1 MDESRKQ
8 FEEWYASSWRLRDD
22 ELRQELAVE
31 NNGDYIYSSAY
42 NSWQAW
48 QASRAAID
56 IELPVKNDISDD
68 DYPIPDLV
76 DWDDGR
82 NAGIQ
87 ECAEAIRAA
96 GIKVKE

>member
-8 FEEWYASSWRLRDD
+8 FQSWFEEWFGEPPLTPWN
-22 ELRQELAVE
+22 ELWCHD
-31 NNGDYIYSSAY
+31 GYSAEDIDHM
-42 NSWQAW
+42 WDAW
-48 QASRAAID
+48 QASRAAIE
-56 IELPVKNDISDD
+56 IELPAKNDISSD

-87 ECAEAIRAA
+87 KCAEAIRAA

>member
-8 FEEWYASSWRLRDD
+8 FESVIGGKGWFIQKTDSGSYVYERVHLMWMAWR
-22 ELRQELAVE
+22 E
-31 NNGDYIYSSAY
+31 
-42 NSWQAW
+42 
-48 QASRAAID
+48 SRAAIE
-56 IELPVKNDISDD
+56 IELPAKNDISSD